1 MVTSDAATPAV
12 YLASLQ
18 EDRRLAVTALR
29 DTINANL
36 PDGFEEGMSYGM
48 IAWYVPLERF
58 GNTYNG
64 HPLGLAGVASQK
76 NYISLYLLS
85 VYGDRE
91 TEAWFKER
99 YAQSGKQLNMGKSC
113 VRFRNLEEIPLD
125 VVGETIA
132 RVDLDSYLAHYAQA
146 RGSYRKTRGRD

>member
-1 MVTSDAATPAV
+1 MVTSDAATPDD
-12 YLASLQ
+12 YLASLPD
-18 EDRRLAVTALR
+18 DRRAAVAALR

-48 IAWYVPLERF
+48 LAWYVPLERF
-58 GNTYNG
+58 GDTYNG
-64 HPLGLAGVASQK
+64 QPLGLAGVASQK

-99 YAQSGKQLNMGKSC
+99 YAESGKQLSMGKSC

-132 RVDLDSYLAHYAQA
+132 RVELDSYLAHYAET

>member
-1 MVTSDAATPAV
+1 MVTSDAATPDD
-12 YLASLQ
+12 YLASLPD
-18 EDRRLAVTALR
+18 DRRAAVAALR

-36 PDGFEEGMSYGM
+36 PDGFEEGIFYGM
-48 IAWYVPLERF
+48 LAWYVPLERF

-64 HPLGLAGVASQK
+64 QPLGLAGVASQK

-99 YAQSGKQLNMGKSC
+99 YAESGKKLNMGKSC
-113 VRFRNLEEIPLD
+113 VRFRTIDEIPFD

-132 RVDLDSYLAHYAQA
+132 RVELDSFLAHYAEA
-146 RGSYRKTRGRD
+146 RGSYRKARGPD